1 MAIINILDKSIF
13 NRIAAGEVVEKP
25 ASVVKELVENS
36 IDAGAT
42 NITVEITNGGI
53 KKIRVTDNG
62 CGMDINNLPK
72 AFLPHATS
80 KISCLDDLDKIGTLG
95 FRGEAL
101 SSIASVAKITAISK
115 VNNNETGSK
124 IYIEGGE
131 VVEVSEIGCVDGTS
145 ISVEDLFY
153 NVPARAKFLRKPKT
167 EESEITNLITRL
179 ILANPTK
186 AIKYVVDGKTI
197 YHSTATGLKDAIY
210 TIYGASAIES
220 LIPVNYTYQGIIEV
234 EGFIGKPSYTKPN
247 RTYQTVIINGRYI
260 SNKTISTA
268 IFNAYEPYIM
278 KSCFPFFVCH
288 VKLPLDKVDVNVHP
302 NKLDVKFENNNLIFG
317 AFYNPISEILHNL
330 STQVR
335 KFESAEPET
344 ATEPVIDYSE
354 LKQISETEGKQF
366 NVNDS
371 NNQTET
377 VTFTSLD
384 DDEPETELK
393 ELTLSDIEQKLNS
406 SLNSYLNNS
415 EATFE
420 AKSSPVSENLV
431 NIATNEHIFSQADMF
446 EDVKVDLN
454 TVKIIGICFNTYIIV
469 ENNSSIYFIDQHA
482 GHERLLYDKFKA
494 SFENSQLATQT
505 LLVPYI
511 VNTNHLES
519 NFMNNNLE
527 TFKNLGFEIEPF
539 GINSFKV
546 SSVPVL
552 LKDISLNQFFNN
564 VLKDITVNLNITKS
578 DILKDYLER
587 TACRSAVKANDI
599 LSKSEVQTLL
609 NMLNDSNQV
618 LLCPHGRPIII
629 EVTSKEIEKW
639 FKRIV

>member
-1 MAIINILDKSIF
+1 MANINILDKSIF

-42 NITVEITNGGI
+42 HITVEIVNGGI

-62 CGMDINNLPK
+62 CGMDKDNLPK

-101 SSIASVAKITAISK
+101 SSIASVAKITAMSK
-115 VNNNETGSK
+115 VKNNEAGSK

-167 EESEITNLITRL
+167 EESEITNLISRL

-197 YHSTATGLKDAIY
+197 YHSTATDLKDAIY
-210 TIYGASAIES
+210 TIYGANAVEN
-220 LIPVNYTYQGIIEV
+220 LIPIKYTYQNIIEV
-234 EGFIGKPSYTKPN
+234 EGYIGKPSFTKPN

-260 SNKTISTA
+260 NNKTISTA

-317 AFYNPISEILHNL
+317 AFYNPISDVLHNL

-335 KFESAEPET
+335 KYESEEIIT
-344 ATEPVIDYSE
+344 APKEQAIDVSK
-354 LKQISETEGKQF
+354 LQLISETEGKQF
-366 NVNDS
+366 NLDEVN
-371 NNQTET
+371 NETEM
-377 VTFTSLD
+377 VTFASLD
-384 DDEPETELK
+384 NEEPKLK
-393 ELTLSDIEQKLNS
+393 DISFSEIEQNLNS
-406 SLNSYLNNS
+406 SINSYLDNSSLEFVAENNV
-415 EATFE
+415 
-420 AKSSPVSENLV
+420 VSENLV
-431 NIATNEHIFSQADMF
+431 NIAANEHVFSQADMF
-446 EDVKVDLN
+446 NDVKVDLN

-469 ENNSSIYFIDQHA
+469 ENDSSIYFIDQHA

-494 SFENSQLATQT
+494 SFENNDLATQS
-505 LLVPYI
+505 LLVPYVI
-511 VNTNHLES
+511 NTNHLES
-519 NFMNNNLE
+519 DFLNNNIE
-527 TFKNLGFEIEPF
+527 TFKNLGFELESF

-552 LKDISLNQFFNN
+552 LKDISLYQFFND
-564 VLKDITVNLNITKS
+564 VLHDISTNLNLTKS

-587 TACRSAVKANDI
+587 SACRSAVKANDI
-599 LSKSEVQTLL
+599 LSKDEVQKLL
-609 NMLNDSNQV
+609 NMLNNSNQV
-618 LLCPHGRPIII
+618 LLCPHGRPVII